1 MNDVATVQ
9 KKDIAKAFLRFET
22 LRLFEDK
29 ENVYGSK
36 KALRDAQ
43 IEEWY
48 ELFGILDV
56 PVFEAAIDMVI
67 KSCKYWPTLAQ
78 VMEYVDE
85 SQRAYDAKVQQSIK
99 DQEAKQH
106 KPEHTRKIDT
116 KALLADMRDGKIKK
130 PESLINSD
138 VVAIARS
145 YFPEMSY
152 DLIETN
158 AVVFSTIQSER
169 CECTKC
175 MNKKYCRRGGYRS
188 IPRIDKKTGH
198 VMLCMEKCPVGT
210 AKELIN

>member
-48 ELFGILDV
+48 EPFGILDV

-67 KSCKYWPTLAQ
+67 KTCKYWPTLAQ

-85 SQRAYDAKVQQSIK
+85 AQRAYDSKVQQAIK
-99 DQEAKQH
+99 DQEEQH
-106 KPEHTRKIDT
+106 KPERTRKIDT
-116 KALLADMRDGKIKK
+116 KALLADMRAGNIKK
-130 PESLINSD
+130 PESLMSSD

-145 YFPEMSY
+145 YFPDMSHN
-152 DLIETN
+152 LIENN
-158 AVVFSTIQSER
+158 AIVFSTIQKER
-169 CECTKC
+169 EECTKC

-188 IPRIDKKTGH
+188 TPKIDKKTGS
-198 VMLCMEKCPVGT
+198 VMICMEKCPVGT
-210 AKELIN
+210 AKELM

>member
-1 MNDVATVQ
+1 MNTTTTVQ
-9 KKDIAKAFLRFET
+9 KEDIGKAFLRFET

-29 ENVYGSK
+29 DNVYGNK
-36 KALRDAQ
+36 KDLRNAQ
-43 IEEWY
+43 INEWLD
-48 ELFGILDV
+48 LFGILEL

-67 KSCKYWPTLAQ
+67 KTCKYWPTLAQ

-85 SQRAYDAKVQQSIK
+85 AQRAYDAKVQQTIK
-99 DQEAKQH
+99 EQAEKH

-116 KALLADMRDGKIKK
+116 KALLADMRAGNIKK

-169 CECTKC
+169 CECSKC

-188 IPRIDKKTGH
+188 IPRIDNKTGH
-198 VMLCMEKCPVGT
+198 VMICMEKCPVGT
-210 AKELIN
+210 AKELM